1 MKKIFFIFTLLMV
14 VVLPACTRQVSW
26 VGMNYGNQY
35 TATYE
40 LFDGKQKETIPL
52 TAGETL
58 TLIYDVEVKKG
69 SLTLQFE
76 DQEREILW
84 AETFLESG
92 EGVYAYTAETSGRYT
107 LTVIGD
113 QTGGGFDL
121 SWEIAD

>member
-1 MKKIFFIFTLLMV
+1 MKKILFVLTLVMIVALS
-14 VVLPACTRQVSW
+14 ACTRQVSW

-40 LFDGKQKETIPL
+40 LFDGKQKETIQL

-58 TLIYDVEVKKG
+58 TLTYDVEVKKG

-76 DQEREILW
+76 DSDREIVW
-84 AETFLESG
+84 AETFLESA
-92 EGVYAYTAETSGRYT
+92 EDVYSYTAETSGRYT

-121 SWEIAD
+121 SWEITD